1 MIHIPLQVLTQV
13 LHNHK
18 KELITNVIK
27 RKKTKSEMNS
37 RFLFSRVMLGLTA
50 ATSAFFV
57 ACSDI
62 DTAQDPQKPTE
73 GIMFST
79 SDVQDRPD
87 ASLPKTKA
95 PEVYESHTINLTG
108 ANAKGFVLEESTVE
122 GVNPVQQ
129 TPATRGTMK
138 NAIDAQFTVFACK
151 NGGVSPDYMYNE
163 KVNANGTMVTPK
175 KWKKSEASTLK
186 FYAVYPAVQDADQQI
201 SPAAYSAS
209 QSPVIKFSPKSDV
222 KQQADLMVA
231 KTADM
236 AYDNYVSTPVPLQF
250 THATTAIQF
259 KIGNDLSYNQEV
271 KKIEIQNV
279 YGEGTYDLATKKWT
293 LGTTKKSY
301 TLTLSPT
308 FSTAQNPGTVMN
320 GGDGTFFMIP
330 QTLPDEAKVKIT
342 FASGKYWEGK
352 IGGSGKSWAEGTTKT
367 YTISNS
373 KDLSDRDFTLSI
385 TPTNGT
391 ERAYNQFD
399 LPFTVTSYSHLK
411 GYTGTDRDKAEPW
424 QVASYEVSTDGT
436 NWSAPTTTKP
446 EMVTAMTESGNGGT
460 SGEAGNLKLTNDYKD
475 YAQIRNQELKAA
487 TEVTTRKD
495 LSIINGRQYTANCY
509 IVSAPG
515 KYKFPLYY
523 GNSRENSTD
532 NTLSF
537 QNNTSSANALKYFH
551 GGIEQEPNNYMIPYP
566 DIHQWVYGAKLLWE
580 SKTGLVK
587 VTATNRNGHTQP
599 HLGGRDIYVEFEVNK
614 DNIETGNA
622 IIAVTLNGKVAW
634 SWHIWITGKEVAD
647 VQSGHFLSEPIGFVP
662 TKWMRTTYR
671 QDRYVKVTVKQPR
684 SGKTASVVFKQKPHE
699 ETPEGQA
706 MHYQWGRK
714 DPLWPGMDGLRAQE
728 NGYNVGISL
737 AESVQDP
744 RLMGRPRHL
753 EYVLG
758 STATNF
764 GSTWDWNNNPAY
776 TNSYLNLWDANN
788 ATGYNYTGTFVKTIY
803 DPSPAGFHV
812 PRTSQLSKVGNDKY
826 VVSPKMGYL
835 DPDYV
840 ADGALSPGIGYYWTS
855 EKTFTNHDGTY
866 AAFSVFGITDA
877 NSKIGVNGINNIVNP
892 AMAYCVLP
900 IKE

>member
-1 MIHIPLQVLTQV
+1 
-13 LHNHK
+13 
-18 KELITNVIK
+18 
-27 RKKTKSEMNS
+27 MNS

-186 FYAVYPAVQDADQQI
+186 FYAVYPAAQDADQQI
-201 SPAAYSAS
+201 SPATYSAS
-209 QSPVIKFSPKSDV
+209 QNPVIKFSPKSDV

-236 AYDNYVSTPVPLQF
+236 AYDNYVSIPVPLQF

-301 TLTLSPT
+301 TLTLNPT

-330 QTLPDEAKVKIT
+330 QTLPDDAKVKIT

-399 LPFTVTSYSHLK
+399 LPFTVTSYSRLK
-411 GYTGTDRDKAEPW
+411 GFSGNSRDKAEAW

-495 LSIINGRQYTANCY
+495 LSMINGKQYTANCY

-515 KYKFPLYY
+515 KYKFPLFY

-537 QNNTSSANALKYFH
+537 QNNTNSANALKYFH

-599 HLGGRDIYVEFEVNK
+599 HSGGRDIYVEFEVNK

-714 DPLWPGMDGLRAQE
+714 DPFWPGMDGLTASP
-728 NGYNVGISL
+728 NIYDGGISL
-737 AESVQDP
+737 AESVQEP
-744 RLMGRPRHL
+744 KKLGHSRRLEHA
-753 EYVLG
+753 LG

-788 ATGYNYTGTFVKTIY
+788 ATGYGYTGAFVKTIY

-840 ADGALSPGIGYYWTS
+840 ADGALSTGIGYYWTS
-855 EKTFTNHDGTY
+855 EKSFTNHDGTY
-866 AAFSVFGITDA
+866 AAYSVFGITDA

>member
-1 MIHIPLQVLTQV
+1 
-13 LHNHK
+13 
-18 KELITNVIK
+18 
-27 RKKTKSEMNS
+27 MNS

-50 ATSAFFV
+50 ATSAFFI

-73 GIMFST
+73 SIMFST

-108 ANAKGFVLEESTVE
+108 ANAKGFVLEESTIE

-138 NAIDAQFTVFACK
+138 TAIDAQFTVFACK

-201 SPAAYSAS
+201 SPATYSAS
-209 QSPVIKFSPKSDV
+209 QNPVIKFSPKSDV

-236 AYDNYVSTPVPLQF
+236 AYDNYVSIPVPLQF

-301 TLTLSPT
+301 TLTLNPT

-330 QTLPDEAKVKIT
+330 QTLPDDAKVKIT

-446 EMVTAMTESGNGGT
+446 EMVTAMTERGNGGT

-495 LSIINGRQYTANCY
+495 LSMINGKQYTANCY

-515 KYKFPLYY
+515 KYKFPLFY

-537 QNNTSSANALKYFH
+537 QNNTNSANALKYFH

-599 HLGGRDIYVEFEVNK
+599 HSGGRDIYVEFEVNK

-714 DPLWPGMDGLRAQE
+714 DPFWPGMDGLTASP
-728 NGYNVGISL
+728 NIYDGGISL
-737 AESVQDP
+737 AESVQEP
-744 RLMGRPRHL
+744 KKLGHSRRLEHA
-753 EYVLG
+753 LG

-788 ATGYNYTGTFVKTIY
+788 ATGYGYTGAFVKTIY

-840 ADGALSPGIGYYWTS
+840 ADGALSTGIGYYWTS
-855 EKTFTNHDGTY
+855 EKSFTNHDGTY
-866 AAFSVFGITDA
+866 AAYSVFGITDA

>member
-1 MIHIPLQVLTQV
+1 
-13 LHNHK
+13 
-18 KELITNVIK
+18 
-27 RKKTKSEMNS
+27 MNS
-37 RFLFSRVMLGLTA
+37 RFLFSRVMLSLTA

-138 NAIDAQFTVFACK
+138 TAIDAQFTVFACK

-175 KWKKSEASTLK
+175 KWRKSEASTLK
-186 FYAVYPAVQDADQQI
+186 FYAVYPAAQDADQQI
-201 SPAAYSAS
+201 SPATYSAS

-231 KTADM
+231 KTTDM
-236 AYDNYVSTPVPLQF
+236 AYDSYVSTPVPLQF
-250 THATTAIQF
+250 SHATTAIQF
-259 KIGNDLSYNQEV
+259 KIGNDLSYNQQV
-271 KKIEIQNV
+271 QKIEIQNV
-279 YGEGTYDLATKKWT
+279 YGEGTYDLATKTWT

-301 TLTLSPT
+301 TLTLNPT

-330 QTLPDEAKVKIT
+330 QTLPDDAKVKIT

-352 IGGSGKSWAEGTTKT
+352 IGGSGKVWAEGTTKT

-475 YAQIRNQELKAA
+475 YAQIRNQVLKAA

-495 LSIINGRQYTANCY
+495 LSMINGKQYTANCY

-515 KYKFPLYY
+515 KYKFPLFY

-532 NTLSF
+532 NTPSF
-537 QNNTSSANALKYFH
+537 QNSTNNANALKYFH

-599 HLGGRDIYVEFEVNK
+599 HSGGRDIYVEFEVNK

-671 QDRYVKVTVKQPR
+671 QNRYVKVTIKQPR

-714 DPLWPGMDGLRAQE
+714 DPFWPGMDGLTASE
-728 NGYNVGISL
+728 NVFNGGISL
-737 AESVQDP
+737 AQSVQEP
-744 RLMGRPRHL
+744 KKLGHSRRLEHA
-753 EYVLG
+753 LG

-788 ATGYNYTGTFVKTIY
+788 ETGYGYTGAFVKTIY

-812 PRTSQLSKVGNDKY
+812 PRTSQLSNVGNDKY

>member
-1 MIHIPLQVLTQV
+1 
-13 LHNHK
+13 
-18 KELITNVIK
+18 
-27 RKKTKSEMNS
+27 MNS

-186 FYAVYPAVQDADQQI
+186 FYAVYPAAQDADQQI

-209 QSPVIKFSPKSDV
+209 QKPVIKFSPKSDV

-236 AYDNYVSTPVPLQF
+236 AYDNYVSIPVPLQF

-301 TLTLSPT
+301 TLTLNPT

-330 QTLPDEAKVKIT
+330 QTLPDDAKVKIT

-460 SGEAGNLKLTNDYKD
+460 SGEVGNLKLTNDYKD

-495 LSIINGRQYTANCY
+495 LSMINGKQYTANCY

-515 KYKFPLYY
+515 KYKFPLFY

-537 QNNTSSANALKYFH
+537 QNNTNSANALKYFH

-599 HLGGRDIYVEFEVNK
+599 HSGGRDIYVEFEVNK

-714 DPLWPGMDGLRAQE
+714 DPFWPGMDGLTASPNIY
-728 NGYNVGISL
+728 NGGISL
-737 AESVQDP
+737 AESVQEP
-744 RLMGRPRHL
+744 KKLGHSRRLEHA
-753 EYVLG
+753 LG

-788 ATGYNYTGTFVKTIY
+788 ATGYGYTGAFVKTIY

-812 PRTSQLSKVGNDKY
+812 PRTSQLSNVGNDKY

-840 ADGALSPGIGYYWTS
+840 ADGALSTGIGYYWTS
-855 EKTFTNHDGTY
+855 EKSFTNHDGTY
-866 AAFSVFGITDA
+866 AAYSVFGITDA

>member
-1 MIHIPLQVLTQV
+1 
-13 LHNHK
+13 
-18 KELITNVIK
+18 
-27 RKKTKSEMNS
+27 MNS

-108 ANAKGFVLEESTVE
+108 ANAKGFVLEESTIE

-138 NAIDAQFTVFACK
+138 TAIDAQFTVFACK
-151 NGGVSPDYMYNE
+151 NGGTSPNYMYNE

-186 FYAVYPAVQDADQQI
+186 FYAVYPAVQDVDQQI

-209 QSPVIKFSPKSDV
+209 QKPVIKFSPKSDV
-222 KQQADLMVA
+222 KQQTDLMVA

-250 THATTAIQF
+250 AHATTAIQF
-259 KIGNDLSYNQEV
+259 KIGNDLSYNQQV
-271 KKIEIQNV
+271 QKIEIQNV
-279 YGEGTYDLATKKWT
+279 YGEGTYDLATKTWT
-293 LGTTKKSY
+293 VGTTKKNY
-301 TLTLSPT
+301 TLTLNPT

-330 QTLPDEAKVKIT
+330 QTLPDDAKVKIT

-352 IGGSGKSWAEGTTKT
+352 IGGSGKVWAEGTTKT

-391 ERAYNQFD
+391 EREYNQFD

-411 GYTGTDRDKAEPW
+411 GFSGNSRDKAEAW

-487 TEVTTRKD
+487 AEVTTRKD
-495 LSIINGRQYTANCY
+495 LSMINGKQYTANCY

-532 NTLSF
+532 NTPSF
-537 QNNTSSANALKYFH
+537 QNSTNNANALKYFH

-599 HLGGRDIYVEFEVNK
+599 HSGGRDIYVEFEVNK

-714 DPLWPGMDGLRAQE
+714 DPFWPGMDGLTASP
-728 NGYNVGISL
+728 NIYDGGISL
-737 AESVQDP
+737 AESVQEP
-744 RLMGRPRHL
+744 KKLGHSRRLEHA
-753 EYVLG
+753 LG

-788 ATGYNYTGTFVKTIY
+788 ETGYGYTGAFVKTIY

>member
-1 MIHIPLQVLTQV
+1 
-13 LHNHK
+13 
-18 KELITNVIK
+18 
-27 RKKTKSEMNS
+27 MNS

-108 ANAKGFVLEESTVE
+108 ANAKGFVLEESTIE

-129 TPATRGTMK
+129 TPSTRGTMK
-138 NAIDAQFTVFACK
+138 TAIDAQFTVFACK

-209 QSPVIKFSPKSDV
+209 QKPVIKFSPKSDV

-250 THATTAIQF
+250 AHATTAIQF
-259 KIGNDLSYNQEV
+259 KIGNDLSYNQQV
-271 KKIEIQNV
+271 QKIEIQNV
-279 YGEGTYDLATKKWT
+279 YGEGTYDLVTKTWTVGATKKN
-293 LGTTKKSY
+293 Y
-301 TLTLSPT
+301 TLTLNPT

-330 QTLPDEAKVKIT
+330 QTLPDDAKVKIT

-352 IGGSGKSWAEGTTKT
+352 IGGTGKVWAEGTTKT

-391 ERAYNQFD
+391 EREYNQFD
-399 LPFTVTSYSHLK
+399 LPFTVTSYSRLK
-411 GYTGTDRDKAEPW
+411 GFSGNSRDKAEAW

-436 NWSAPTTTKP
+436 NWSAPTTKP

-495 LSIINGRQYTANCY
+495 LSMINGKQYTANCY

-515 KYKFPLYY
+515 KYKFPLFY

-532 NTLSF
+532 NTPSF
-537 QNNTSSANALKYFH
+537 QNSTNNANALKYFH

-599 HLGGRDIYVEFEVNK
+599 HSGGRDIYVEFEVNK

-634 SWHIWITGKEVAD
+634 SWHIWVTGKEVAD

-671 QDRYVKVTVKQPR
+671 QNRYVKVTIKQPR

-714 DPLWPGMDGLRAQE
+714 DPFWPGMDGLTASE
-728 NGYNVGISL
+728 NVFNGGISL
-737 AESVQDP
+737 AQSVQEP
-744 RLMGRPRHL
+744 KKLGHSRRLEHA
-753 EYVLG
+753 LG

-788 ATGYNYTGTFVKTIY
+788 ETGYGYTGAFVKTIY

-812 PRTSQLSKVGNDKY
+812 PRTSQLSNVGNDKY

>member
-1 MIHIPLQVLTQV
+1 
-13 LHNHK
+13 
-18 KELITNVIK
+18 
-27 RKKTKSEMNS
+27 MNS
-37 RFLFSRVMLGLTA
+37 RFLFSRVMLSLTA

-79 SDVQDRPD
+79 SDVQDRSD

-201 SPAAYSAS
+201 SPATYSAS
-209 QSPVIKFSPKSDV
+209 QNPVIKFSPKSDV
-222 KQQADLMVA
+222 NQQADLMVA

-250 THATTAIQF
+250 AHATTAIQF

-279 YGEGTYDLATKKWT
+279 YGEGTYELATKKWT
-293 LGTTKKSY
+293 VGTTKKSY
-301 TLTLSPT
+301 TLTLNPT

-330 QTLPDEAKVKIT
+330 QTLPDDAKVKIT

-352 IGGSGKSWAEGTTKT
+352 IGGSGKVWAEGTTKT

-460 SGEAGNLKLTNDYKD
+460 SGEVGNLKLTNDYKD

-495 LSIINGRQYTANCY
+495 LSMINGKQYTANCY

-515 KYKFPLYY
+515 KYKFPLFY

-537 QNNTSSANALKYFH
+537 QNNTNSANALKYFH

-599 HLGGRDIYVEFEVNK
+599 HSGGRDIYVEFEVNK

-714 DPLWPGMDGLRAQE
+714 DPFWPGMDGLTASP
-728 NGYNVGISL
+728 NIYDGGISL
-737 AESVQDP
+737 AESVQEP
-744 RLMGRPRHL
+744 KKLGHSRRLEHA
-753 EYVLG
+753 LG

-788 ATGYNYTGTFVKTIY
+788 ATGYGYTGAFVKTIY

-840 ADGALSPGIGYYWTS
+840 ADGALSTGIGYYWTS
-855 EKTFTNHDGTY
+855 EKSFTNHDGTY
-866 AAFSVFGITDA
+866 AAYSVFGITDA

>member
-1 MIHIPLQVLTQV
+1 
-13 LHNHK
+13 
-18 KELITNVIK
+18 
-27 RKKTKSEMNS
+27 MNS
-37 RFLFSRVMLGLTA
+37 RILFTRVMLGLTA
-50 ATSAFFV
+50 ATSAFFI

-108 ANAKGFVLEESTVE
+108 ANAKGFVLEESTIE

-129 TPATRGTMK
+129 TPSTRGTMK
-138 NAIDAQFTVFACK
+138 TAIDAQFTVFACK

-186 FYAVYPAVQDADQQI
+186 FYAVYPAAQDADQQI

-209 QSPVIKFSPKSDV
+209 QKPVIKFSPKSDV

-236 AYDNYVSTPVPLQF
+236 AYDNYVSTPVPLLF

-259 KIGNDLSYNQEV
+259 KIGNDLSYNQQV
-271 KKIEIQNV
+271 QKIEIQNV

-301 TLTLSPT
+301 TLTLNPT

-330 QTLPDEAKVKIT
+330 QTLPNDAKVKIT
-342 FASGKYWEGK
+342 FASGKYWEGN
-352 IGGSGKSWAEGTTKT
+352 IGGGGKVWAEGTTKT

-373 KDLSDRDFTLSI
+373 KDLSDRDFILTV

-391 ERAYNQFD
+391 EREYNQFD

-411 GYTGTDRDKAEPW
+411 GYTGTDRDKAEAW

-460 SGEAGNLKLTNDYKD
+460 SGEAANLKLTNDYKD

-515 KYKFPLYY
+515 KYKFPLFY
-523 GNSRENSTD
+523 GSSRVNGEPNGRGAGD
-532 NTLSF
+532 VMMALH
-537 QNNTSSANALKYFH
+537 NNTNSANALQYFH
-551 GGIEQEPNNYMIPYP
+551 GSIDQGAYGYQIPFN
-566 DIHQWVYGAKLLWE
+566 DIHQWVSNAAVLWQ
-580 SKTGLVK
+580 SKANMVK
-587 VTATNRNGHTQP
+587 VTGIDRNGHTSGY
-599 HLGGRDIYVEFEVNK
+599 LGGRDIYVEFEVDKN
-614 DNIETGNA
+614 NIETGNA
-622 IIAVTLNGKVAW
+622 IIAVYYNGKVAW

-714 DPLWPGMDGLRAQE
+714 DPFWPGMDGLTASP
-728 NGYNVGISL
+728 NIYDGGISL
-737 AESVQDP
+737 AESVQEP

-753 EYVLG
+753 EYVFT
-758 STATNF
+758 SKATYF
-764 GSTWDWNNNPAY
+764 GGTWDWNNNPGY
-776 TNSYLNLWDANN
+776 YNSYLNLWDANN
-788 ATGYNYTGTFVKTIY
+788 ETGYGYTGTFVKTIY

-826 VVSPKMGYL
+826 VVSPKMGYM
-835 DPDYV
+835 DPEYV
-840 ADGALSPGIGYYWTS
+840 SDGAKTPDIGYYWTS
-855 EKTFTNHDGTY
+855 EKSFINNNGTD
-866 AAFSVFGITDA
+866 AAFSIFGITDA
-877 NSKIGVNGINNIVNP
+877 NSKIQVDGKNKIVNP
-892 AMAYCVLP
+892 SMAYCVLP

>member
-1 MIHIPLQVLTQV
+1 
-13 LHNHK
+13 
-18 KELITNVIK
+18 
-27 RKKTKSEMNS
+27 
-37 RFLFSRVMLGLTA
+37 MLSLTA

-151 NGGVSPDYMYNE
+151 NGGESPDYMYNE

-201 SPAAYSAS
+201 SPATYSAS
-209 QSPVIKFSPKSDV
+209 QNPVIKFSPKSDV

-236 AYDNYVSTPVPLQF
+236 AYDNYVSIPVPLQF

-301 TLTLSPT
+301 TLTLNPT

-330 QTLPDEAKVKIT
+330 QTLPDDAKVKIT

-446 EMVTAMTESGNGGT
+446 EMVTAMTERGNGGT

-495 LSIINGRQYTANCY
+495 LSMINGKQYTANCY

-515 KYKFPLYY
+515 KYKFPLFY

-537 QNNTSSANALKYFH
+537 QNNTNSANALKYFH

-599 HLGGRDIYVEFEVNK
+599 HSGGRDIYVEFEVNK

-714 DPLWPGMDGLRAQE
+714 DPFWPGMDGLTASP
-728 NGYNVGISL
+728 NIYDGGISL
-737 AESVQDP
+737 AESVQEP
-744 RLMGRPRHL
+744 KKLGHSRRLEHA
-753 EYVLG
+753 LG

-788 ATGYNYTGTFVKTIY
+788 ATGYGYTGAFVKTIY

-840 ADGALSPGIGYYWTS
+840 ADGALSTGIGYYWTS
-855 EKTFTNHDGTY
+855 EKSFTNHDGTY
-866 AAFSVFGITDA
+866 AAYSVFGITDA

>member
-1 MIHIPLQVLTQV
+1 
-13 LHNHK
+13 
-18 KELITNVIK
+18 
-27 RKKTKSEMNS
+27 MNS

-108 ANAKGFVLEESTVE
+108 ANAKGFVLEESTIE

-129 TPATRGTMK
+129 TPSTRGTMK
-138 NAIDAQFTVFACK
+138 TAIDAQFTVFACK

-209 QSPVIKFSPKSDV
+209 QKPVIKFSPKSDV

-250 THATTAIQF
+250 AHATTAIQF
-259 KIGNDLSYNQEV
+259 KIGNDLSYNQQV
-271 KKIEIQNV
+271 QKIEIQNV
-279 YGEGTYDLATKKWT
+279 YGEGTYDLVTKTWT
-293 LGTTKKSY
+293 VGTTKKNY
-301 TLTLSPT
+301 TLTLNPT

-330 QTLPDEAKVKIT
+330 QTLPDDAKVKIT

-352 IGGSGKSWAEGTTKT
+352 IGGTGKVWAEGTTKT

-391 ERAYNQFD
+391 EREYNQFD

-411 GYTGTDRDKAEPW
+411 GYTGTDRDKAEAW

-495 LSIINGRQYTANCY
+495 LSMINGKQYTANCY

-515 KYKFPLYY
+515 KYKFPLFY

-532 NTLSF
+532 NTPSF
-537 QNNTSSANALKYFH
+537 QNSTNNANALKYFH

-599 HLGGRDIYVEFEVNK
+599 HSGGRDIYVEFEVDKN
-614 DNIETGNA
+614 NIETGNA
-622 IIAVTLNGKVAW
+622 IIAVYYNGKVAW
-634 SWHIWITGKEVAD
+634 SWHIWVTGKEVAD

-671 QDRYVKVTVKQPR
+671 QNRYVKVTIKQPR

-714 DPLWPGMDGLRAQE
+714 DPFWPGMDGLTASE
-728 NGYNVGISL
+728 NVFNGGISL
-737 AESVQDP
+737 AQSVQEP
-744 RLMGRPRHL
+744 KKLGHSRRLEHA
-753 EYVLG
+753 LG

-788 ATGYNYTGTFVKTIY
+788 ETGYGYTGAFVKTIY

-812 PRTSQLSKVGNDKY
+812 PRTSQLSNVGNDKY

>member
-1 MIHIPLQVLTQV
+1 
-13 LHNHK
+13 
-18 KELITNVIK
+18 
-27 RKKTKSEMNS
+27 MNS

-222 KQQADLMVA
+222 TQQADLMVA

-250 THATTAIQF
+250 AHATTAIQF
-259 KIGNDLSYNQEV
+259 KIGNDLSYNQQV
-271 KKIEIQNV
+271 QKIEIQNV
-279 YGEGTYDLATKKWT
+279 YGEGTYDLATKTWT
-293 LGTTKKSY
+293 VGTTKKNY
-301 TLTLSPT
+301 TLTLNPT

-330 QTLPDEAKVKIT
+330 QTLPDDAKVKIT

-352 IGGSGKSWAEGTTKT
+352 IGGTGKVWAEGTTKT

-391 ERAYNQFD
+391 EREYNQFD

-411 GYTGTDRDKAEPW
+411 GFSGNSRDKAEAW

-487 TEVTTRKD
+487 AEVTTRKD
-495 LSIINGRQYTANCY
+495 LSMINGKQYTANCY

-532 NTLSF
+532 NTPSF
-537 QNNTSSANALKYFH
+537 QNSTNNANALKYFH

-599 HLGGRDIYVEFEVNK
+599 HSGGRDIYVEFEVNK

-714 DPLWPGMDGLRAQE
+714 DPFWPGMDGLTASP
-728 NGYNVGISL
+728 NIYDGGISL
-737 AESVQDP
+737 AESVQEP
-744 RLMGRPRHL
+744 KKLGHSRRLEHA
-753 EYVLG
+753 LG

-788 ATGYNYTGTFVKTIY
+788 ETGYGYTGAFVKTIY

-812 PRTSQLSKVGNDKY
+812 PRTSQLSNVGNDKY

>member
-1 MIHIPLQVLTQV
+1 
-13 LHNHK
+13 
-18 KELITNVIK
+18 
-27 RKKTKSEMNS
+27 MNS
-37 RFLFSRVMLGLTA
+37 RFLFSRVMLSLTA

-151 NGGVSPDYMYNE
+151 NGGESPDYMYNE

-201 SPAAYSAS
+201 SPATYSAS
-209 QSPVIKFSPKSDV
+209 QNPVIKFSPKSDV

-236 AYDNYVSTPVPLQF
+236 AYDNYVSIPVPLQF

-301 TLTLSPT
+301 TLTLNPT

-330 QTLPDEAKVKIT
+330 QTLPDDAKVKIT

-446 EMVTAMTESGNGGT
+446 EMVTAMTERGNGGT

-495 LSIINGRQYTANCY
+495 LSMINGKQYTANCY

-515 KYKFPLYY
+515 KYKFPLFY

-537 QNNTSSANALKYFH
+537 QNNTNSANALKYFH

-599 HLGGRDIYVEFEVNK
+599 HSGGRDIYVEFEVNK

-714 DPLWPGMDGLRAQE
+714 DPFWPGMDGLTASP
-728 NGYNVGISL
+728 NIYDGGISL
-737 AESVQDP
+737 AESVQEP
-744 RLMGRPRHL
+744 KKLGHSRRLEHA
-753 EYVLG
+753 LG

-788 ATGYNYTGTFVKTIY
+788 ATGYGYTGAFVKTIY

-840 ADGALSPGIGYYWTS
+840 ADGALSTGIGYYWTS
-855 EKTFTNHDGTY
+855 EKSFTNHDGTY
-866 AAFSVFGITDA
+866 AAYSVFGITDA

>member
-1 MIHIPLQVLTQV
+1 M
-13 LHNHK
+13 K
-18 KELITNVIK
+18 
-27 RKKTKSEMNS
+27 S

-50 ATSAFFV
+50 ATSVFFV

-108 ANAKGFVLEESTVE
+108 ANAKGFVLEESTIE

-186 FYAVYPAVQDADQQI
+186 FYAVYPAAQDADQQI
-201 SPAAYSAS
+201 SPATYSAS

-236 AYDNYVSTPVPLQF
+236 AYDSYVSTPVPLQF
-250 THATTAIQF
+250 SHATTAIQF
-259 KIGNDLSYNQEV
+259 KIGNDLSYNQQV
-271 KKIEIQNV
+271 QKIEIQNV
-279 YGEGTYDLATKKWT
+279 YGEGTYDLATKTWT
-293 LGTTKKSY
+293 VGTTKKSY
-301 TLTLSPT
+301 TLTLNPT

-330 QTLPDEAKVKIT
+330 QTLPDDAKVKIT

-352 IGGSGKSWAEGTTKT
+352 IGGTGKVWAEGTTKT

-391 ERAYNQFD
+391 EREYNQFD
-399 LPFTVTSYSHLK
+399 LPFTVTSYSRLK
-411 GYTGTDRDKAEPW
+411 GFSGNSRDKAEAW
-424 QVASYEVSTDGT
+424 QVVSYEVSTDGT

-495 LSIINGRQYTANCY
+495 LSMINGKQYTANCY

-515 KYKFPLYY
+515 KYKFPLFY

-532 NTLSF
+532 NTPSF
-537 QNNTSSANALKYFH
+537 QNSTNNANALKYFH

-599 HLGGRDIYVEFEVNK
+599 HSGGRDIYVEFEVNK

-634 SWHIWITGKEVAD
+634 SWHIWVTGKEVAD

-671 QDRYVKVTVKQPR
+671 QDRYVKVTIKQPR

-714 DPLWPGMDGLRAQE
+714 DPFWPGMDGLTASE
-728 NGYNVGISL
+728 NVFNGGISL
-737 AESVQDP
+737 AQSVQETKKLGHSR
-744 RLMGRPRHL
+744 RLEHA
-753 EYVLG
+753 LG

-788 ATGYNYTGTFVKTIY
+788 ETGYGYTGAFVKTIY

-812 PRTSQLSKVGNDKY
+812 PRTSQLSNVGNDKY

-855 EKTFTNHDGTY
+855 EKTFTNHNGTY
-866 AAFSVFGITDA
+866 AAFSIFGITDA

>member
-1 MIHIPLQVLTQV
+1 
-13 LHNHK
+13 
-18 KELITNVIK
+18 
-27 RKKTKSEMNS
+27 MNS
-37 RFLFSRVMLGLTA
+37 RFLFSRVMLSLTA

-151 NGGVSPDYMYNE
+151 NGGESPDYMYNE

-201 SPAAYSAS
+201 SPATYSAS
-209 QSPVIKFSPKSDV
+209 QNPVIKFSPKSDV

-236 AYDNYVSTPVPLQF
+236 AYDNYVSIPVPLQF

-301 TLTLSPT
+301 TLTLNPT

-330 QTLPDEAKVKIT
+330 QTLPDDAKVKIT

-352 IGGSGKSWAEGTTKT
+352 IGGTGKVWAEGTTKT

-373 KDLSDRDFTLSI
+373 KDLSDRNFILTV

-391 ERAYNQFD
+391 EREYNQFD

-446 EMVTAMTESGNGGT
+446 EMVTAMTERGNGGT

-495 LSIINGRQYTANCY
+495 LSMINGKQYTANCY

-515 KYKFPLYY
+515 KYKFPLFY

-537 QNNTSSANALKYFH
+537 QNNTNSANALKYFH

-599 HLGGRDIYVEFEVNK
+599 HSGGRDIYVEFEVNK

-714 DPLWPGMDGLRAQE
+714 DPFWPGMDGLTASP
-728 NGYNVGISL
+728 NIYDGGISL
-737 AESVQDP
+737 AESVQEP
-744 RLMGRPRHL
+744 KKLGHSRRLEHA
-753 EYVLG
+753 LG

-788 ATGYNYTGTFVKTIY
+788 ATGYGYTGAFVKTIY

-840 ADGALSPGIGYYWTS
+840 ADGALSTGIGYYWTS
-855 EKTFTNHDGTY
+855 EKSFTNHDGTY
-866 AAFSVFGITDA
+866 AAYSVFGITDA

>member
-1 MIHIPLQVLTQV
+1 
-13 LHNHK
+13 
-18 KELITNVIK
+18 
-27 RKKTKSEMNS
+27 MNS

-201 SPAAYSAS
+201 SPATYSAS
-209 QSPVIKFSPKSDV
+209 QNPVIKFSPKSDV

-236 AYDNYVSTPVPLQF
+236 AYDNYVSIPVPLQF

-301 TLTLSPT
+301 TLTLNPT

-330 QTLPDEAKVKIT
+330 QTLPDDAKVKIT

-446 EMVTAMTESGNGGT
+446 EMVTAMTERGNGGT

-495 LSIINGRQYTANCY
+495 LSMINGKQYTANCY

-515 KYKFPLYY
+515 KYKFPLFY

-537 QNNTSSANALKYFH
+537 QNNTNSANALKYFH

-599 HLGGRDIYVEFEVNK
+599 HSGGRDIYVEFEVNK

-714 DPLWPGMDGLRAQE
+714 DPFWPGMDGLTASPNIY
-728 NGYNVGISL
+728 NGGISL
-737 AESVQDP
+737 AESVQEP
-744 RLMGRPRHL
+744 KKLGHSRRLEHA
-753 EYVLG
+753 LG

-788 ATGYNYTGTFVKTIY
+788 ATGYGYTGAFVKTIY

-812 PRTSQLSKVGNDKY
+812 PRTSQLSNVGNDKY

-840 ADGALSPGIGYYWTS
+840 ADGALSTGIGYYWTS
-855 EKTFTNHDGTY
+855 EKSFTNHDGTY
-866 AAFSVFGITDA
+866 AAYSVFGITDA

>member
-1 MIHIPLQVLTQV
+1 
-13 LHNHK
+13 
-18 KELITNVIK
+18 
-27 RKKTKSEMNS
+27 MNS

-186 FYAVYPAVQDADQQI
+186 FYAVYPAAQDADQQI

-250 THATTAIQF
+250 AHATTAIQF
-259 KIGNDLSYNQEV
+259 KIGNDLSYNQQV
-271 KKIEIQNV
+271 QKIEIQNV
-279 YGEGTYDLATKKWT
+279 YGEGTYDLATKTWT

-301 TLTLSPT
+301 TLTLNPT

-330 QTLPDEAKVKIT
+330 QTLPDDAKVKIT

-352 IGGSGKSWAEGTTKT
+352 IGGSGKVWAEGTTKT

-391 ERAYNQFD
+391 EREYNQFD
-399 LPFTVTSYSHLK
+399 LPFTVTSYSRLK
-411 GYTGTDRDKAEPW
+411 GFSGNSRDKAEAW

-495 LSIINGRQYTANCY
+495 LSMINGKQYTANCY

-515 KYKFPLYY
+515 KYKFPLFY

-532 NTLSF
+532 NTPSF
-537 QNNTSSANALKYFH
+537 QNSTNNANALKYFH

-599 HLGGRDIYVEFEVNK
+599 HSGGRDIYVEFEVNK

-634 SWHIWITGKEVAD
+634 SWHIWVTGKEVAD

-714 DPLWPGMDGLRAQE
+714 DPFWPGMDGLTASPNIY
-728 NGYNVGISL
+728 NGGISL
-737 AESVQDP
+737 AESVQEP
-744 RLMGRPRHL
+744 KKLGHSRRLEHA
-753 EYVLG
+753 LG

-764 GSTWDWNNNPAY
+764 GSTWDWNNNPGY

-788 ATGYNYTGTFVKTIY
+788 ATGYGYTGAFVKTIY

-812 PRTSQLSKVGNDKY
+812 PRTSQLSNVGNDKY

-840 ADGALSPGIGYYWTS
+840 ADGVLSPGIGYYWTS
-855 EKTFTNHDGTY
+855 EKTFTNHNGTY
-866 AAFSVFGITDA
+866 AAFSIFGITDA

>member
-1 MIHIPLQVLTQV
+1 
-13 LHNHK
+13 
-18 KELITNVIK
+18 
-27 RKKTKSEMNS
+27 MNS

-108 ANAKGFVLEESTVE
+108 ANAKGFVLEESTIE

-186 FYAVYPAVQDADQQI
+186 FYAVYPAVQDVDQQI

-209 QSPVIKFSPKSDV
+209 QKPVIKFSPKSDV
-222 KQQADLMVA
+222 KQQTDLMVA

-236 AYDNYVSTPVPLQF
+236 AYDNYVSTPVPLLF

-279 YGEGTYDLATKKWT
+279 YGEGTYDLATKTWT
-293 LGTTKKSY
+293 VGTTKKNY
-301 TLTLSPT
+301 TLTLNPT

-330 QTLPDEAKVKIT
+330 QTLPDDAKVKIT

-352 IGGSGKSWAEGTTKT
+352 IGGTGKVWAEGTTKT

-391 ERAYNQFD
+391 EREYNQFD
-399 LPFTVTSYSHLK
+399 LPFTVTSYSRLK
-411 GYTGTDRDKAEPW
+411 GFSGNSRDKAEAW

-495 LSIINGRQYTANCY
+495 LSMINGKQYTANCY

-515 KYKFPLYY
+515 KYKFPLFY

-532 NTLSF
+532 NTPSF
-537 QNNTSSANALKYFH
+537 QNSTNNANALKYFH

-599 HLGGRDIYVEFEVNK
+599 HSGGRDIYVEFEVNK

-671 QDRYVKVTVKQPR
+671 QNRYVKVTIKQPR

-714 DPLWPGMDGLRAQE
+714 DPFWPGMDGLTASE
-728 NGYNVGISL
+728 NVFNGGISL
-737 AESVQDP
+737 AQSVQEP
-744 RLMGRPRHL
+744 KKLGHSRRLEHA
-753 EYVLG
+753 LG

-788 ATGYNYTGTFVKTIY
+788 ETGYGYTGAFVKTIY

-812 PRTSQLSKVGNDKY
+812 PRTSQLSNVGNDKY

>member
-1 MIHIPLQVLTQV
+1 
-13 LHNHK
+13 
-18 KELITNVIK
+18 
-27 RKKTKSEMNS
+27 MNS

-108 ANAKGFVLEESTVE
+108 ANAKGFVLEESTIE

-129 TPATRGTMK
+129 TPSTRGTMK
-138 NAIDAQFTVFACK
+138 TAIDAQFTVFACK

-209 QSPVIKFSPKSDV
+209 QKPVIKFSPKSDV

-250 THATTAIQF
+250 AHATTAIQF
-259 KIGNDLSYNQEV
+259 KIGNDLSYNQQV
-271 KKIEIQNV
+271 QKIEIQNV
-279 YGEGTYDLATKKWT
+279 YGEGTYDLVTKTWTVGATKKN
-293 LGTTKKSY
+293 Y
-301 TLTLSPT
+301 TLTLNPT

-330 QTLPDEAKVKIT
+330 QTLPDDAKVKIT

-352 IGGSGKSWAEGTTKT
+352 IGGTGKVWAEGTTKT

-391 ERAYNQFD
+391 EREYNQFD
-399 LPFTVTSYSHLK
+399 LPFTVTSYSRLK
-411 GYTGTDRDKAEPW
+411 GFSGNSRDKAEAW

-436 NWSAPTTTKP
+436 NWSAPTTKP

-495 LSIINGRQYTANCY
+495 LSMINGKQYTANCY

-515 KYKFPLYY
+515 KYKFPLFY

-532 NTLSF
+532 NTPSF
-537 QNNTSSANALKYFH
+537 QNSTNNANALKYFH

-599 HLGGRDIYVEFEVNK
+599 HSGGRDIYVEFEVNK

-634 SWHIWITGKEVAD
+634 SWHIWVTGKEVAD

-671 QDRYVKVTVKQPR
+671 QNRYVKVTIKQPR

-714 DPLWPGMDGLRAQE
+714 DPFWPGMDGLTASE
-728 NGYNVGISL
+728 NVFNGGISL
-737 AESVQDP
+737 AQSVQEP
-744 RLMGRPRHL
+744 KKLGHSRRLEHA
-753 EYVLG
+753 LG

-788 ATGYNYTGTFVKTIY
+788 ETGYGYTGPFVKTIY

>member
-1 MIHIPLQVLTQV
+1 MPIP
-13 LHNHK
+13 
-18 KELITNVIK
+18 
-27 RKKTKSEMNS
+27 TKY
-37 RFLFSRVMLGLTA
+37 LLPP
-50 ATSAFFV
+50 AFFV

-151 NGGVSPDYMYNE
+151 NGGESPDYMYNE

-201 SPAAYSAS
+201 SPATYSAS
-209 QSPVIKFSPKSDV
+209 QNPVIKFSPKSDV

-236 AYDNYVSTPVPLQF
+236 AYDNYVSIPVPLQF

-301 TLTLSPT
+301 TLTLNPT

-330 QTLPDEAKVKIT
+330 QTLPDDAKVKIT

-446 EMVTAMTESGNGGT
+446 EMVTAMTERGNGGT

-495 LSIINGRQYTANCY
+495 LSMINGKQYTANCY

-515 KYKFPLYY
+515 KYKFPLFY

-537 QNNTSSANALKYFH
+537 QNNTNSANALKYFH

-599 HLGGRDIYVEFEVNK
+599 HSGGRDIYVEFEVNK

-714 DPLWPGMDGLRAQE
+714 DPFWPGMDGLTASP
-728 NGYNVGISL
+728 NIYDGGISL
-737 AESVQDP
+737 AESVQEP
-744 RLMGRPRHL
+744 KKLGHSRRLEHA
-753 EYVLG
+753 LG

-788 ATGYNYTGTFVKTIY
+788 ATGYGYTGAFVKTIY

-840 ADGALSPGIGYYWTS
+840 ADGALSTGIGYYWTS
-855 EKTFTNHDGTY
+855 EKSFTNHDGTY
-866 AAFSVFGITDA
+866 AAYSVFGITDA

>member
-1 MIHIPLQVLTQV
+1 
-13 LHNHK
+13 
-18 KELITNVIK
+18 
-27 RKKTKSEMNS
+27 
-37 RFLFSRVMLGLTA
+37 MLSLTA

-151 NGGVSPDYMYNE
+151 NGGESPDYMYNE

-201 SPAAYSAS
+201 SPATYSAS
-209 QSPVIKFSPKSDV
+209 QNPVIKFSPKSDV

-236 AYDNYVSTPVPLQF
+236 AYDNYVSIPVPLQF

-259 KIGNDLSYNQEV
+259 KIGNDLSYNQQV
-271 KKIEIQNV
+271 QKIEIQNV
-279 YGEGTYDLATKKWT
+279 YGEGTYDLATKTWT

-301 TLTLSPT
+301 TLTLNPT

-330 QTLPDEAKVKIT
+330 QTLPDDAKVKIT

-352 IGGSGKSWAEGTTKT
+352 IGGTGKVWAEGTTKT

-373 KDLSDRDFTLSI
+373 KDLSDRDFILTV

-391 ERAYNQFD
+391 EREYNQFD

-446 EMVTAMTESGNGGT
+446 EMVTAMTERGNGGT

-495 LSIINGRQYTANCY
+495 LSMINGKQYTANCY

-515 KYKFPLYY
+515 KYKFPLFY

-537 QNNTSSANALKYFH
+537 QNNTNSANALKYFH

-599 HLGGRDIYVEFEVNK
+599 HSGGRDIYVEFEVNK

-714 DPLWPGMDGLRAQE
+714 DPFWPGMDGLTASP
-728 NGYNVGISL
+728 NIYDGGISL
-737 AESVQDP
+737 AESVQEP
-744 RLMGRPRHL
+744 KKLGHSRRLEHA
-753 EYVLG
+753 LG

-788 ATGYNYTGTFVKTIY
+788 ATGYGYTGAFVKTIY

-840 ADGALSPGIGYYWTS
+840 ADGALSTGIGYYWTS
-855 EKTFTNHDGTY
+855 EKSFTNHDGTY
-866 AAFSVFGITDA
+866 AAYSVFGITDA

>member
-1 MIHIPLQVLTQV
+1 
-13 LHNHK
+13 
-18 KELITNVIK
+18 
-27 RKKTKSEMNS
+27 MNS

-108 ANAKGFVLEESTVE
+108 ANAKGFVLEESTIE

-186 FYAVYPAVQDADQQI
+186 FYAVYPAAQDADQQI

-209 QSPVIKFSPKSDV
+209 QKPVIKFSPKSDV

-250 THATTAIQF
+250 AHATTAIQF
-259 KIGNDLSYNQEV
+259 KIGNDLSYNQQV
-271 KKIEIQNV
+271 QKIEIQNV
-279 YGEGTYDLATKKWT
+279 YGEGTYDLATKTWT
-293 LGTTKKSY
+293 VGTTKKNY
-301 TLTLSPT
+301 TLTLNPT

-330 QTLPDEAKVKIT
+330 QTLPDDAKVKIT

-352 IGGSGKSWAEGTTKT
+352 IGGTGKVWAEGTTKT

-391 ERAYNQFD
+391 EREYNQFD

-411 GYTGTDRDKAEPW
+411 GFSGNSRDKAEAW

-487 TEVTTRKD
+487 AEVTTRKD
-495 LSIINGRQYTANCY
+495 LSMINGKQYTANCY

-532 NTLSF
+532 NTPSF
-537 QNNTSSANALKYFH
+537 QNSTNNANALKYFH

-599 HLGGRDIYVEFEVNK
+599 HSGGRDIYVEFEVNK

-634 SWHIWITGKEVAD
+634 SWHIWIIGKEVAD

-714 DPLWPGMDGLRAQE
+714 DPFWPGMDGLTASP
-728 NGYNVGISL
+728 NIYDGGISL
-737 AESVQDP
+737 AESVQEP
-744 RLMGRPRHL
+744 KKLGHSRRLEHA
-753 EYVLG
+753 LG

-788 ATGYNYTGTFVKTIY
+788 ETGYGYTGAFVKTIY

>member
-1 MIHIPLQVLTQV
+1 
-13 LHNHK
+13 
-18 KELITNVIK
+18 
-27 RKKTKSEMNS
+27 MNS

-108 ANAKGFVLEESTVE
+108 ANAKGFVLEESTIE

-186 FYAVYPAVQDADQQI
+186 FYAVYPAAQDADQQI

-209 QSPVIKFSPKSDV
+209 QKPVIKFSPKSDV

-250 THATTAIQF
+250 AHATTAIQF
-259 KIGNDLSYNQEV
+259 KIGNDLSYNQQV
-271 KKIEIQNV
+271 QKIEIQNV
-279 YGEGTYDLATKKWT
+279 YGEGTYDLATKTWT
-293 LGTTKKSY
+293 VGTTKKNY
-301 TLTLSPT
+301 TLTLNPT

-330 QTLPDEAKVKIT
+330 QTLPDDAKVKIT

-352 IGGSGKSWAEGTTKT
+352 IGGTGKVWAEGTTKT

-391 ERAYNQFD
+391 EREYNQFD

-411 GYTGTDRDKAEPW
+411 GFSGNSRDKAEAW

-487 TEVTTRKD
+487 AEVTTRKD
-495 LSIINGRQYTANCY
+495 LSMINGKQYTANCY

-532 NTLSF
+532 NTPSF
-537 QNNTSSANALKYFH
+537 QNSTNNANALKYFH

-599 HLGGRDIYVEFEVNK
+599 HSGGRDIYVEFEVNK

-714 DPLWPGMDGLRAQE
+714 DPFWPGMDGLTASP
-728 NGYNVGISL
+728 NIYDGGISL
-737 AESVQDP
+737 AESVQEP
-744 RLMGRPRHL
+744 KKLGHSRRLEHA
-753 EYVLG
+753 LG

-788 ATGYNYTGTFVKTIY
+788 ETGYGYTGAFVKTIY

>member
-1 MIHIPLQVLTQV
+1 
-13 LHNHK
+13 
-18 KELITNVIK
+18 
-27 RKKTKSEMNS
+27 MNS

-108 ANAKGFVLEESTVE
+108 ANAKGFVLEESTIE

-138 NAIDAQFTVFACK
+138 TAIDAQFTVFACK

-209 QSPVIKFSPKSDV
+209 QNPVIKFSPKSDV

-250 THATTAIQF
+250 AHATTAIQF
-259 KIGNDLSYNQEV
+259 KIGNDLSYNQQV
-271 KKIEIQNV
+271 QKIEIQNV
-279 YGEGTYDLATKKWT
+279 YGEGTYDLATKTWT
-293 LGTTKKSY
+293 VGTTKKNY
-301 TLTLSPT
+301 TLTLNPT

-330 QTLPDEAKVKIT
+330 QTLPDDAKVKIT

-352 IGGSGKSWAEGTTKT
+352 IGGTGKVWAEGTTKT

-391 ERAYNQFD
+391 EREYNQFD

-411 GYTGTDRDKAEPW
+411 GFSGNSRDKAEAW

-487 TEVTTRKD
+487 AEVTTRKD
-495 LSIINGRQYTANCY
+495 LSMINGKQYTANCY

-532 NTLSF
+532 NTPSF
-537 QNNTSSANALKYFH
+537 QNSTNNANALKYFH

-599 HLGGRDIYVEFEVNK
+599 HSGGRDIYVEFEVNK

-714 DPLWPGMDGLRAQE
+714 DPFWPGMDGLTASP
-728 NGYNVGISL
+728 NIYDGGISL
-737 AESVQDP
+737 AESVQEP
-744 RLMGRPRHL
+744 KKLGHSRRLEHA
-753 EYVLG
+753 LG

-788 ATGYNYTGTFVKTIY
+788 ETGYGYTGAFVKTIY

>member
-1 MIHIPLQVLTQV
+1 
-13 LHNHK
+13 
-18 KELITNVIK
+18 
-27 RKKTKSEMNS
+27 MNS

-108 ANAKGFVLEESTVE
+108 ANAKGFVLEESTIE

-129 TPATRGTMK
+129 TPSTRGTMK
-138 NAIDAQFTVFACK
+138 TAIDAQFTVFACK

-209 QSPVIKFSPKSDV
+209 QKPVIKFSPKSDV

-250 THATTAIQF
+250 AHATTAIQF
-259 KIGNDLSYNQEV
+259 KIGNDLSYNQQV
-271 KKIEIQNV
+271 QKIEIQNV
-279 YGEGTYDLATKKWT
+279 YGEGTYDLATKTWT
-293 LGTTKKSY
+293 VGTTKKNY
-301 TLTLSPT
+301 TLTLNPT

-330 QTLPDEAKVKIT
+330 QTLPDDAKVKIT

-446 EMVTAMTESGNGGT
+446 EMVTAMTERGNGGT

-495 LSIINGRQYTANCY
+495 LSMINGKQYTANCY

-515 KYKFPLYY
+515 KYKFPLFY

-537 QNNTSSANALKYFH
+537 QNNTNSANALKYFH

-599 HLGGRDIYVEFEVNK
+599 HSGGRDIYVEFEVNK

-714 DPLWPGMDGLRAQE
+714 DPFWPGMDGLTASP
-728 NGYNVGISL
+728 NIYDGGISL
-737 AESVQDP
+737 AESVQEP
-744 RLMGRPRHL
+744 KKLGHSRRLEHA
-753 EYVLG
+753 LG

-788 ATGYNYTGTFVKTIY
+788 ATGYGYTGAFVKTIY

-840 ADGALSPGIGYYWTS
+840 ADGALSTGIGYYWTS
-855 EKTFTNHDGTY
+855 EKSFTNHDGTY
-866 AAFSVFGITDA
+866 AAYSVFGITDA

>member
-1 MIHIPLQVLTQV
+1 
-13 LHNHK
+13 
-18 KELITNVIK
+18 
-27 RKKTKSEMNS
+27 MNS

-108 ANAKGFVLEESTVE
+108 ANAKGFVLEESTIE

-129 TPATRGTMK
+129 TPSTRGTMK
-138 NAIDAQFTVFACK
+138 TAIDAQFTVFACK

-209 QSPVIKFSPKSDV
+209 QKPVIKFSPKSDV

-279 YGEGTYDLATKKWT
+279 YGEGTYDLVTKTWT
-293 LGTTKKSY
+293 VGTTKKNY
-301 TLTLSPT
+301 TLTLNPT

-320 GGDGTFFMIP
+320 GGEGTFFMIP
-330 QTLPDEAKVKIT
+330 QPLPDDAKVKIT

-352 IGGSGKSWAEGTTKT
+352 IGGTGKVWAEGTTKT

-391 ERAYNQFD
+391 EREYNQFD

-495 LSIINGRQYTANCY
+495 LSMINGKQYTANCY

-515 KYKFPLYY
+515 KYKFPLFY

-532 NTLSF
+532 NTPSF
-537 QNNTSSANALKYFH
+537 QNSTNNANALKYFH

-599 HLGGRDIYVEFEVNK
+599 HSGGRDIYVEFEVNK

-714 DPLWPGMDGLRAQE
+714 DPFWPDMDGLTASE
-728 NGYNVGISL
+728 NKFDGGISL
-737 AESVQDP
+737 AESVQEP

-753 EYVLG
+753 EYVFT
-758 STATNF
+758 SKATYF
-764 GSTWDWNNNPAY
+764 GGTWDWNNNPGY
-776 TNSYLNLWDANN
+776 YNSYLNLWDANN
-788 ATGYNYTGTFVKTIY
+788 EIGYGYTGTFVKTIY

-826 VVSPKMGYL
+826 VVSPKMGYM
-835 DPDYV
+835 D
-840 ADGALSPGIGYYWTS
+840 
-855 EKTFTNHDGTY
+855 
-866 AAFSVFGITDA
+866 FGITDA

-892 AMAYCVLP
+892 SMAYCVLP

>member
-1 MIHIPLQVLTQV
+1 
-13 LHNHK
+13 
-18 KELITNVIK
+18 
-27 RKKTKSEMNS
+27 MNS

-175 KWKKSEASTLK
+175 KWRKSEASTLK
-186 FYAVYPAVQDADQQI
+186 FYAVYPAAQDADQQI
-201 SPAAYSAS
+201 SPATYSAS

-236 AYDNYVSTPVPLQF
+236 AYDTYVSTPVPLQF

-259 KIGNDLSYNQEV
+259 KIGNDLSYNQQV
-271 KKIEIQNV
+271 QKIEIQNV
-279 YGEGTYDLATKKWT
+279 YGEGTYDLATKTWT

-301 TLTLSPT
+301 TLTLNPT

-330 QTLPDEAKVKIT
+330 QTLPDDAKVKIT

-352 IGGSGKSWAEGTTKT
+352 IGGSGKVWAEGTTKT

-391 ERAYNQFD
+391 EREYNQFD
-399 LPFTVTSYSHLK
+399 LPFTVTSYSRLK
-411 GYTGTDRDKAEPW
+411 GFSGNSRDKAEAW

-495 LSIINGRQYTANCY
+495 LSMINGKQYTANCY

-515 KYKFPLYY
+515 KYKFPLFY

-532 NTLSF
+532 NTPSF
-537 QNNTSSANALKYFH
+537 QNSTNNANALKYFH

-599 HLGGRDIYVEFEVNK
+599 HSGGRDIYVEFEVNK

-634 SWHIWITGKEVAD
+634 SWHIWVTGKEVAD

-714 DPLWPGMDGLRAQE
+714 DPFWPGMDGLTASPNIY
-728 NGYNVGISL
+728 NGGISL
-737 AESVQDP
+737 AESVQEP
-744 RLMGRPRHL
+744 KKLGHSRRLEHA
-753 EYVLG
+753 LG

-764 GSTWDWNNNPAY
+764 GSTWDWNNNPGY

-788 ATGYNYTGTFVKTIY
+788 ATGYGYTGAFVKTIY

-812 PRTSQLSKVGNDKY
+812 PRTSQLSNVGNDKY

-840 ADGALSPGIGYYWTS
+840 ADGVLSPGIGYYWTS
-855 EKTFTNHDGTY
+855 EKTFTNHNGTY
-866 AAFSVFGITDA
+866 AAFSIFGITDA

>member
-1 MIHIPLQVLTQV
+1 
-13 LHNHK
+13 
-18 KELITNVIK
+18 
-27 RKKTKSEMNS
+27 MNS
-37 RFLFSRVMLGLTA
+37 RFLFSRVMLSLTA

-138 NAIDAQFTVFACK
+138 TAIDAQFTVFACK

-186 FYAVYPAVQDADQQI
+186 FYAVYPAAQDADQQI

-250 THATTAIQF
+250 AHATTAIQF

-279 YGEGTYDLATKKWT
+279 YGEGTYDLTTKTWT
-293 LGTTKKSY
+293 VGTTKKSY
-301 TLTLSPT
+301 TLTLNPT

-330 QTLPDEAKVKIT
+330 QTLPDDAKVKIT

-352 IGGSGKSWAEGTTKT
+352 IGGSGKVWAEGTTKT

-475 YAQIRNQELKAA
+475 YAQIRNQVLKAA

-495 LSIINGRQYTANCY
+495 LSMINGKQYTANCY

-515 KYKFPLYY
+515 KYKFPLFY

-532 NTLSF
+532 NTPSF
-537 QNNTSSANALKYFH
+537 QNSTNNANALKYFH

-599 HLGGRDIYVEFEVNK
+599 HSGGRDIYVEFEVNK

-671 QDRYVKVTVKQPR
+671 QNRYVKVTIKQPR

-714 DPLWPGMDGLRAQE
+714 DPFWPGMDGLTASE
-728 NGYNVGISL
+728 NVFNGGISL
-737 AESVQDP
+737 AQSVQEP
-744 RLMGRPRHL
+744 KKLGHSRRLEHA
-753 EYVLG
+753 LG

-788 ATGYNYTGTFVKTIY
+788 ETGYGYTGAFVKTIY

-812 PRTSQLSKVGNDKY
+812 PRTSQLSNVGNDKY

>member
-1 MIHIPLQVLTQV
+1 
-13 LHNHK
+13 
-18 KELITNVIK
+18 
-27 RKKTKSEMNS
+27 MNS

-108 ANAKGFVLEESTVE
+108 ANAKGFVLEESTIE

-129 TPATRGTMK
+129 TPSTRGTMK
-138 NAIDAQFTVFACK
+138 TAIDAQFTVFACK

-209 QSPVIKFSPKSDV
+209 QKPVIKFSPKSDV

-250 THATTAIQF
+250 AHATTAIQF
-259 KIGNDLSYNQEV
+259 KIGNDLSYNQQV
-271 KKIEIQNV
+271 QKIEIQNV
-279 YGEGTYDLATKKWT
+279 YGEGTYDLATKTWT
-293 LGTTKKSY
+293 VGTTKKNY
-301 TLTLSPT
+301 TLTLNPT

-330 QTLPDEAKVKIT
+330 QTLPDDAKVKIT

-373 KDLSDRDFTLSI
+373 KDLSDRDFILTV

-391 ERAYNQFD
+391 EREYNQFD

-446 EMVTAMTESGNGGT
+446 EMVTAMTERGNGGT

-495 LSIINGRQYTANCY
+495 LSMINGKQYTANCY

-515 KYKFPLYY
+515 KYKFPLFY

-537 QNNTSSANALKYFH
+537 QNNTNSANALKYFH

-599 HLGGRDIYVEFEVNK
+599 HSGGRDIYVEFEVNK

-714 DPLWPGMDGLRAQE
+714 DPFWPGMDGLTASP
-728 NGYNVGISL
+728 NIYDGGISL
-737 AESVQDP
+737 AESVQEP
-744 RLMGRPRHL
+744 KKLGHSRRLEHA
-753 EYVLG
+753 LG

-788 ATGYNYTGTFVKTIY
+788 ATGYGYTGAFVKTIY

-840 ADGALSPGIGYYWTS
+840 ADGALSTGIGYYWTS
-855 EKTFTNHDGTY
+855 EKSFTNHDGTY
-866 AAFSVFGITDA
+866 AAYSVFGITDA

>member
-1 MIHIPLQVLTQV
+1 
-13 LHNHK
+13 
-18 KELITNVIK
+18 
-27 RKKTKSEMNS
+27 MNS

-50 ATSAFFV
+50 ATSTFFV

-108 ANAKGFVLEESTVE
+108 ANAKGFVLEESTIE

-138 NAIDAQFTVFACK
+138 TAIDAQFTVFACK

-186 FYAVYPAVQDADQQI
+186 FYAVYPAAQDADQQI

-209 QSPVIKFSPKSDV
+209 QKPVIKFSPKSDV

-259 KIGNDLSYNQEV
+259 KIGNDLSYNQQV
-271 KKIEIQNV
+271 QKIEIQNV
-279 YGEGTYDLATKKWT
+279 YGEGTYDLTTKTWT
-293 LGTTKKSY
+293 VGTTKKSY
-301 TLTLSPT
+301 TLTLNPT

-330 QTLPDEAKVKIT
+330 QTLPDDAKVKIT

-391 ERAYNQFD
+391 EREYNQFD
-399 LPFTVTSYSHLK
+399 LPFTVTSYSRLK
-411 GYTGTDRDKAEPW
+411 GFSGNSRDKAEAW

-495 LSIINGRQYTANCY
+495 LSMINGKQYTANCY

-515 KYKFPLYY
+515 KYKFPLFY
-523 GNSRENSTD
+523 GNSRDNSTD
-532 NTLSF
+532 NTASF
-537 QNNTSSANALKYFH
+537 KNSTNSANALKYFH

-599 HLGGRDIYVEFEVNK
+599 HSGGRDIYVEFEVNK

-714 DPLWPGMDGLRAQE
+714 DPFWPGMDGLTASP
-728 NGYNVGISL
+728 NIYDGGISL
-737 AESVQDP
+737 AESVQEP
-744 RLMGRPRHL
+744 KKLGHSRRLEHA
-753 EYVLG
+753 LG

-788 ATGYNYTGTFVKTIY
+788 ETGYGYTGAFVKTIY

-892 AMAYCVLP
+892 SMAYCVLP

>member
-1 MIHIPLQVLTQV
+1 
-13 LHNHK
+13 
-18 KELITNVIK
+18 
-27 RKKTKSEMNS
+27 MNS
-37 RFLFSRVMLGLTA
+37 RFLFSRVMLSLTA

-108 ANAKGFVLEESTVE
+108 ANAKGFVLEESTIE

-138 NAIDAQFTVFACK
+138 TAIDAQFTVFACK

-209 QSPVIKFSPKSDV
+209 QKPVIKFSPKSDV

-259 KIGNDLSYNQEV
+259 KIGNDLSYNQQV
-271 KKIEIQNV
+271 QKIEIQNV

-293 LGTTKKSY
+293 VGTTKKNY
-301 TLTLSPT
+301 TLTLNPT

-330 QTLPDEAKVKIT
+330 QTLPDDAKVKIT

-352 IGGSGKSWAEGTTKT
+352 IGGTNKVWAEGTTKT

-391 ERAYNQFD
+391 EREYNQFD
-399 LPFTVTSYSHLK
+399 LPFTVTSYSRLK
-411 GYTGTDRDKAEPW
+411 GFSGNSRDKAEAW

-515 KYKFPLYY
+515 KYKFPLFY

-532 NTLSF
+532 NTPSF
-537 QNNTSSANALKYFH
+537 QNSTNNANALKYFH

-599 HLGGRDIYVEFEVNK
+599 HSGGRDIYVEFEVNK

-634 SWHIWITGKEVAD
+634 SWHIWVTGKEVAD

-671 QDRYVKVTVKQPR
+671 QNRYVKVTVKQPR
-684 SGKTASVVFKQKPHE
+684 SGKTASVVFTQKPHE

-714 DPLWPGMDGLRAQE
+714 DPFWPGMDGLTASE
-728 NGYNVGISL
+728 NVFNGGISL
-737 AESVQDP
+737 AQSVQEP
-744 RLMGRPRHL
+744 KKLGHSRRLEHA
-753 EYVLG
+753 LG

-788 ATGYNYTGTFVKTIY
+788 ETGYGYTGAFVKTIY

-812 PRTSQLSKVGNDKY
+812 PRTSQLSNVGNDKY

>member
-1 MIHIPLQVLTQV
+1 
-13 LHNHK
+13 
-18 KELITNVIK
+18 
-27 RKKTKSEMNS
+27 MNS

-129 TPATRGTMK
+129 SPATRGTMK
-138 NAIDAQFTVFACK
+138 TSIDGQFTVFACK

-163 KVNANGTMVTPK
+163 KVNANGMMVAPK

-186 FYAVYPAVQDADQQI
+186 FYAVYPAAQDADQQI

-209 QSPVIKFSPKSDV
+209 QTPVIKFSPKSDV

-236 AYDNYVSTPVPLQF
+236 AYDNYVSTPVPLLF

-259 KIGNDLSYNQEV
+259 KIGNDLSYNQQV
-271 KKIEIQNV
+271 QKIEIQNV

-293 LGTTKKSY
+293 VGTTKKNY
-301 TLTLSPT
+301 TLTLNPT

-330 QTLPDEAKVKIT
+330 QTLPDDAKVKIT

-460 SGEAGNLKLTNDYKD
+460 SGEVGNLKLTNDYKD
-475 YAQIRNQELKAA
+475 YAQIRNLRRYQ
-487 TEVTTRKD
+487 VHW
-495 LSIINGRQYTANCY
+495 
-509 IVSAPG
+509 
-515 KYKFPLYY
+515 
-523 GNSRENSTD
+523 
-532 NTLSF
+532 
-537 QNNTSSANALKYFH
+537 AL
-551 GGIEQEPNNYMIPYP
+551 
-566 DIHQWVYGAKLLWE
+566 
-580 SKTGLVK
+580 
-587 VTATNRNGHTQP
+587 
-599 HLGGRDIYVEFEVNK
+599 
-614 DNIETGNA
+614 
-622 IIAVTLNGKVAW
+622 
-634 SWHIWITGKEVAD
+634 
-647 VQSGHFLSEPIGFVP
+647 
-662 TKWMRTTYR
+662 
-671 QDRYVKVTVKQPR
+671 
-684 SGKTASVVFKQKPHE
+684 
-699 ETPEGQA
+699 
-706 MHYQWGRK
+706 
-714 DPLWPGMDGLRAQE
+714 
-728 NGYNVGISL
+728 
-737 AESVQDP
+737 
-744 RLMGRPRHL
+744 
-753 EYVLG
+753 
-758 STATNF
+758 
-764 GSTWDWNNNPAY
+764 
-776 TNSYLNLWDANN
+776 
-788 ATGYNYTGTFVKTIY
+788 
-803 DPSPAGFHV
+803 
-812 PRTSQLSKVGNDKY
+812 
-826 VVSPKMGYL
+826 
-835 DPDYV
+835 
-840 ADGALSPGIGYYWTS
+840 
-855 EKTFTNHDGTY
+855 
-866 AAFSVFGITDA
+866 
-877 NSKIGVNGINNIVNP
+877 
-892 AMAYCVLP
+892 
-900 IKE
+900 

>member
-1 MIHIPLQVLTQV
+1 
-13 LHNHK
+13 
-18 KELITNVIK
+18 
-27 RKKTKSEMNS
+27 MNS

-108 ANAKGFVLEESTVE
+108 ANAKGFVLEESTIE

-175 KWKKSEASTLK
+175 KWRKSEASTLK
-186 FYAVYPAVQDADQQI
+186 FYAVYPAAQDADQQI
-201 SPAAYSAS
+201 SPATYSVS

-250 THATTAIQF
+250 AHATTAIQF
-259 KIGNDLSYNQEV
+259 KIGNDLSYNQQV
-271 KKIEIQNV
+271 QKIEIQNV
-279 YGEGTYDLATKKWT
+279 YGEGTYDLATKTWT
-293 LGTTKKSY
+293 VGTTKKNY
-301 TLTLSPT
+301 TLTLNPT

-330 QTLPDEAKVKIT
+330 QTLPDDAKVKIT

-352 IGGSGKSWAEGTTKT
+352 IGGTGKVWAEGTTKT

-373 KDLSDRDFTLSI
+373 KDLSDRDFILTV

-391 ERAYNQFD
+391 EREYNQFD

-411 GYTGTDRDKAEPW
+411 GFSGNSRDKAEAW

-487 TEVTTRKD
+487 AEVTTRKD
-495 LSIINGRQYTANCY
+495 LSMINGKQYTANCY

-532 NTLSF
+532 NTPSF
-537 QNNTSSANALKYFH
+537 QNSTNNANALKYFH

-599 HLGGRDIYVEFEVNK
+599 HSGGRDIYVEFEVNK

-714 DPLWPGMDGLRAQE
+714 DPFWPGMDGLTASP
-728 NGYNVGISL
+728 NIYDGGISL
-737 AESVQDP
+737 AESVQEP
-744 RLMGRPRHL
+744 KKLGHSRRLEHA
-753 EYVLG
+753 LG

-788 ATGYNYTGTFVKTIY
+788 ETGYGYTGAFVKTIY

>member
-1 MIHIPLQVLTQV
+1 
-13 LHNHK
+13 
-18 KELITNVIK
+18 
-27 RKKTKSEMNS
+27 MNS
-37 RFLFSRVMLGLTA
+37 RFLFSRVMLSLTA

-108 ANAKGFVLEESTVE
+108 ANAKGFVLEESTIE

-209 QSPVIKFSPKSDV
+209 QKPVIKFSPKSDV

-279 YGEGTYDLATKKWT
+279 YGEGTYDLATKTWT
-293 LGTTKKSY
+293 VGTTKKNY
-301 TLTLSPT
+301 TLTLNPT

-330 QTLPDEAKVKIT
+330 QTLPDDAKVKIT

-352 IGGSGKSWAEGTTKT
+352 IGGTGKVWAEGTTKT

-391 ERAYNQFD
+391 EREYNQFD

-411 GYTGTDRDKAEPW
+411 GYTGTDRDKAEAW

-515 KYKFPLYY
+515 KYKFPLFY

-532 NTLSF
+532 NTPSF
-537 QNNTSSANALKYFH
+537 QNSTNNANALKYFH

-599 HLGGRDIYVEFEVNK
+599 HSGGRDIYVEFEVNK

-714 DPLWPGMDGLRAQE
+714 DPFWPGMDGLTASP
-728 NGYNVGISL
+728 NIYDGGISL
-737 AESVQDP
+737 AESVQEP
-744 RLMGRPRHL
+744 KKLGHSRRLEHA
-753 EYVLG
+753 LG

-788 ATGYNYTGTFVKTIY
+788 ETGYGYTGAFVKTIY

-812 PRTSQLSKVGNDKY
+812 PRTSQLSNVGNDKY

>member
-1 MIHIPLQVLTQV
+1 
-13 LHNHK
+13 
-18 KELITNVIK
+18 
-27 RKKTKSEMNS
+27 
-37 RFLFSRVMLGLTA
+37 MLSLTA

-79 SDVQDRPD
+79 SDVQDRSD

-201 SPAAYSAS
+201 SPATYSAS
-209 QSPVIKFSPKSDV
+209 QNPVIKFSPKSDV
-222 KQQADLMVA
+222 NQQADLMVA

-250 THATTAIQF
+250 AHATTAIQF

-279 YGEGTYDLATKKWT
+279 YGEGTYELATKKWT
-293 LGTTKKSY
+293 VGTTKKSY
-301 TLTLSPT
+301 TLTLNPT

-330 QTLPDEAKVKIT
+330 QTLPDDAKVKIT

-352 IGGSGKSWAEGTTKT
+352 IGGSGKVWAEGTTKT

-460 SGEAGNLKLTNDYKD
+460 SGEVGNLKLTNDYKD

-495 LSIINGRQYTANCY
+495 LSMINGKQYTANCY

-515 KYKFPLYY
+515 KYKFPLFY

-537 QNNTSSANALKYFH
+537 QNNTNSANALKYFH

-599 HLGGRDIYVEFEVNK
+599 HSGGRDIYVEFEVNK

-714 DPLWPGMDGLRAQE
+714 DPFWPGMDGLTASP
-728 NGYNVGISL
+728 NIYDGGISL
-737 AESVQDP
+737 AESVQEP
-744 RLMGRPRHL
+744 KKLGHSRRLEHA
-753 EYVLG
+753 LG

-788 ATGYNYTGTFVKTIY
+788 ATGYGYTGAFVKTIY

-840 ADGALSPGIGYYWTS
+840 ADGALSTGIGYYWTS
-855 EKTFTNHDGTY
+855 EKSFTNHDGTY
-866 AAFSVFGITDA
+866 AAYSVFGITDA